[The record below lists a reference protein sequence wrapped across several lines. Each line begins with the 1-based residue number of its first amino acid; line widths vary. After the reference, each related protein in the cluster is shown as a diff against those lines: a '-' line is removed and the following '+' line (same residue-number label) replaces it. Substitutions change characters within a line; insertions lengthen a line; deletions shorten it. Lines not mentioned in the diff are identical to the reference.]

1 VVIPRTQETWYMET
15 LKELFEFMWK
25 RKLLWLAP
33 IVLALLLLGLMF
45 FLGSSAGVV
54 SPFVYAL

>member
-1 VVIPRTQETWYMET
+1 MET
-15 LKELFEFMWK
+15 LKELFEFLWK